1 MDGPMQKHFN
11 DQVCFSL
18 RTIFTIQTQTIK
30 DVINEEEAQ
39 FLKTLTRGRRL
50 LDRTI
55 AKLPS
60 GTKVLPGKAL
70 KLKLQVN

>member
-1 MDGPMQKHFN
+1 MLQLENYFHNPN
-11 DQVCFSL
+11 
-18 RTIFTIQTQTIK
+18 QTIK

-55 AKLPS
+55 AKLPE

-70 KLKLQVN
+70 TSTVLPD

>member
-1 MDGPMQKHFN
+1 MKP
-11 DQVCFSL
+11 L
-18 RTIFTIQTQTIK
+18 IQTIK

-70 KLKLQVN
+70 NYMSTDLNP

>member
-1 MDGPMQKHFN
+1 MDGLWM
-11 DQVCFSL
+11 CFSL
-18 RTIFTIQTQTIK
+18 RTILYPKIQTQTIK

-55 AKLPS
+55 AKLPE

-70 KLKLQVN
+70 NCKSTDLSS

>member
-1 MDGPMQKHFN
+1 M
-11 DQVCFSL
+11 
-18 RTIFTIQTQTIK
+18 RTVFTIRTQTIK

-55 AKLPS
+55 AKLPE
-60 GTKVLPGKAL
+60 GTKVLPGKTL
-70 KLKLQVN
+70 TSTIN

>member
-1 MDGPMQKHFN
+1 M
-11 DQVCFSL
+11 
-18 RTIFTIQTQTIK
+18 
-30 DVINEEEAQ
+30 INEEEAQ

-60 GTKVLPGKAL
+60 GTKVLPGKTL
-70 KLKLQVN
+70 DYMSTDSSP

>member
-1 MDGPMQKHFN
+1 MQN
-11 DQVCFSL
+11 DEVCFSL
-18 RTIFTIQTQTIK
+18 RTTFTILTQTIK

-55 AKLPS
+55 AKLPE

-70 KLKLQVN
+70 NCKSTDLSS

>member
-1 MDGPMQKHFN
+1 M
-11 DQVCFSL
+11 
-18 RTIFTIQTQTIK
+18 
-30 DVINEEEAQ
+30 INEEEAQ

-55 AKLPS
+55 AKLPE

-70 KLKLQVN
+70 TSTVLPDLSP